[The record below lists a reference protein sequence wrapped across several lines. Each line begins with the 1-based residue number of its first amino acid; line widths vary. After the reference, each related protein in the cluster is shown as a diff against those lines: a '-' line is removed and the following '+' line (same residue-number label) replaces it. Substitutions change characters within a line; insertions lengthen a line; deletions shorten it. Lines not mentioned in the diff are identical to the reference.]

1 MASTDE
7 TSKAI
12 HPALLQLLLLACH
25 AGAMVLTFAIIFGIG
40 RTGIHGKVVVYIAM
54 MAAFAPATLSGFVYR
69 KSSSQPP
76 SSGFTWW
83 IAFLFTLST
92 FGIAAT
98 ATAAFEQPLSQPQG
112 LDRMQTGG
120 LILGIA
126 ALSILIS
133 AVLFRLG
140 ASKRKEDQDTIKRF
154 LTHSNGRKASKTMP
168 TKTGAEAP
176 VSKSQEP

>member
-1 MASTDE
+1 MASTDD

-12 HPALLQLLLLACH
+12 HPALMQPLLLACH
-25 AGAMVLTFAIIFGIG
+25 AGAMALTFAIIFGIG
-40 RTGIHGKVVVYIAM
+40 LTGLHGKFVVYIAV
-54 MAAFAPATLSGFVYR
+54 MAAFAPATLSGYVYR

-83 IAFLFTLST
+83 MALLFTLST
-92 FGIAAT
+92 FGLAAA
-98 ATAAFEQPLSQPQG
+98 ATAAFRQPLSRPQG
-112 LDRMQTGG
+112 FDRMQTGG
-120 LILGIA
+120 LILGIGL
-126 ALSILIS
+126 LSILIS

-154 LTHSNGRKASKTMP
+154 LTRSNGRKASKAMP

-176 VSKSQEP
+176 VSKSQKT